1 MKRNLILI
9 LTLMPFL
16 ALGQS
21 NFYNNIFGDRF
32 LTTEYG
38 FEKNLILRTSNDLE
52 RHLETTLINDIKY
65 YKPVLNLDLD
75 KSYGLSLTIKTDRII
90 NIIDDH
96 ELDEMLF
103 KVRPLKNYK
112 WQFRKPIYTKSL
124 YEN

>member
-38 FEKNLILRTSNDLE
+38 FEKNLILGTSNDLE
-52 RHLETTLINDIKY
+52 KHLETTLINDIKY
-65 YKPVLNLDLD
+65 YKSFLTLVLN
-75 KSYGLSLTIKTDRII
+75 KSYGLSFTIKNDRKLE
-90 NIIDDH
+90 IIDDH
-96 ELDEMLF
+96 ELDEML
-103 KVRPLKNYK
+103 LKAGPIDYK

-124 YEN
+124 FEN